1 MYISY
6 NWLKDYVDLD
16 IPPQELADR
25 LTMAGVAVEN
35 VTALGQGVDGV
46 VVGRIESISPHPGA
60 DKLVI
65 TSVDTGSEKLQIVTA
80 ATNVAAGDVIPVAL
94 EGAVVAS
101 GLKIKKAKLRGV
113 ESRGMMCSGQELG
126 IDPNTMPADQA
137 HGIMILPPDT
147 PLGVDAKE
155 AVGINDYILELDL
168 TPNRGDCL
176 SVIGVAREVAAIL
189 GKPLRLPEP
198 VFAESEE
205 DINGQA
211 QVEIVDPELC
221 RRYVARLVRNVKI
234 AQSPLWMQSRLR
246 AAGMRPINNIVD
258 VTNYVML
265 EMGQPLHAFD
275 YDKLAERRI
284 IVRRGLEREEML
296 SLDGAERV
304 LSTEMLVIADPS
316 GPVCIAGVMGGLATE
331 ITENTTSML
340 LESAY
345 FNPVSI
351 RRTSK
356 NLGLRSEASLRFEK
370 GIDQGACLTA
380 INRAV
385 QLICEMNAGVAV
397 KGVIDNHIA
406 PPAEK
411 RITLRPERVNHVLGL
426 EISRK
431 ETVEIL
437 KKLHFTVDDSGAA
450 ISVTVPSY
458 RVDVGIEEDLIE
470 EVARMHGFDL
480 IPSTL
485 PTGASGHGGK
495 TEKQAFKTT
504 VADTLAASGLNEI
517 ITYSFTHPVIFD
529 RMKLPGDSALRQTVK
544 IMNPLSEER
553 SLMRTLLLPGI
564 LEALAKNYSRRN
576 QNAAVFEIGAV
587 FLPDPAG
594 ETNRELETLAGALMG
609 ARPGNWLEKAAGY
622 DFYYLKGILDNLF
635 QVIGADGVV
644 YRKENANPSF
654 HPGRTAAL
662 TCGGDTFGVLGELH
676 PDVLE
681 SFDLPER
688 VVAFELD
695 LEKLFNLKDLTR
707 QYRPLPKFPGIQR
720 DLAVVLNKDNQVGD
734 IIGAIYKKGG
744 ELLKTVEVFDIYQ
757 GEQVPPGCQSIAF
770 SLSFQASDRTMT
782 DGEISEITAAIAEE
796 LAKTYQAQLR
806 G

>member
-1 MYISY
+1 MFISY
-6 NWLKDYVDLD
+6 NWLKDYVDLELS
-16 IPPQELADR
+16 PQELADR

-65 TSVDTGSEKLQIVTA
+65 TKVDTGSEKLQIVTA

-155 AVGINDYILELDL
+155 AVGVNDYILELDL

-176 SVIGVAREVAAIL
+176 SVIGVAREVAAL
-189 GKPLRLPEP
+189 TGKPFRLPEP
-198 VFAESEE
+198 VFSEIDE
-205 DINGQA
+205 DVAGQA
-211 QVEIVDPELC
+211 QVDIADPELC
-221 RRYVARLVRNVKI
+221 RRYVARLLRNIKI
-234 AQSPLWMQSRLR
+234 AQSPLWMQARLR

-275 YDKLAERRI
+275 YDKLAERHI
-284 IVRRGLEREEML
+284 IVRRAAEREEML
-296 SLDGAERV
+296 SLDGTQRV
-304 LSTEMLVIADPS
+304 LTPEMLVIADPS
-316 GPVCIAGVMGGLATE
+316 GPVCIAGVMGGLTTE
-331 ITENTTSML
+331 ITEDTTSML
-340 LESAY
+340 LEAAY

-370 GIDQGACLTA
+370 GIDQGACLTS

-397 KGVIDNHIA
+397 KGAIDNHIA
-406 PPAEK
+406 PPEEK
-411 RITLRPERVNHVLGL
+411 IIALRPERVNYILG
-426 EISRK
+426 IDVPRK
-431 ETVEIL
+431 ETIEIL
-437 KKLHFTVDDSGAA
+437 KRLQFTVNDSGDAL
-450 ISVTVPSY
+450 SVTVPSY

-485 PTGASGHGGK
+485 PTGASGQGGK
-495 TEKQAFKTT
+495 TGKQAFKTT
-504 VADTLAASGLNEI
+504 VADTLASFGLNEI
-517 ITYSFTHPVIFD
+517 ITYSFTHPGIFD
-529 RMKLPGDSALRQTVK
+529 RMKLPGDSALRQGVK
-544 IMNPLSEER
+544 IKNPLSEDR
-553 SLMRTLLLPGI
+553 SLMRTMLLPGI

-576 QNAAVFEIGAV
+576 HDAAVFEIGAV

-594 ETNRELETLAGALMG
+594 DTNRELETLAGALMG
-609 ARPGNWLEKAAGY
+609 ALPGNWLGKAADY
-622 DFYYLKGILDNLF
+622 DFYHLKGILDNLF
-635 QVIGADGVV
+635 KTIGAEGVV
-644 YRKENANPSF
+644 YRKESANPGF
-654 HPGRTAAL
+654 HPGRAATL
-662 TCGGDTFGVLGELH
+662 VCGDETIGVIGELH
-676 PDVLE
+676 PDVLGN
-681 SFDLPER
+681 FDLPER
-688 VVAFELD
+688 IVAFELD
-695 LEKLFNLKDLTR
+695 LEKLYDLKGQTR
-707 QYRPLPKFPGIQR
+707 QYKPLPKFPGIER
-720 DLAVVLNKDNQVGD
+720 DLAIVLNKDNQVGD
-734 IIGAIYKKGG
+734 IINTIYGKGG

-782 DGEISEITAAIAEE
+782 DAEISEITGAIAEE
-796 LAKTYQAQLR
+796 LTKTYQAQLR
-806 G
+806 S